1 MHYLSR
7 SIAFFGF
14 RNRRPGAFKKEGHF
28 CLENPPTAIRWMVR
42 GPDFNEGGSR

>member
-14 RNRRPGAFKKEGHF
+14 RNRRPGALKKEGHF
-28 CLENPPTAIRWMVR
+28 LLGKSSDRYPLD
-42 GPDFNEGGSR
+42 G